1 MSIAEIEAA
10 IVKLAPTDVDR
21 LLGWLADYR
30 EKAWDQQIAADI
42 ESGKLDDLLAEVDAE
57 IEAGIATPL

>member
-1 MSIAEIEAA
+1 MNIAEIEAA
-10 IVKLAPTDVDR
+10 IVKLAPTEIDR
-21 LLGWLADYR
+21 LLAWLADYR
-30 EKAWDQQIAADI
+30 EKAWDQQIASDL